1 MSGLD
6 FTLEEYKYTDEQ
18 IKSRI
23 EEYTKADLK
32 YFSSTSDAFKFL
44 LNVIDLT
51 TLEGAD
57 NTKKIA
63 DLCAKALSYKDD
75 ARGVK
80 PTAAVCVYP
89 VFVAQ
94 AKAALAGTPVHV
106 ASVAGAFP
114 AGQSPIEI
122 KVAEVEYA
130 ARSGADEIDMVISRG
145 KFLEGNYKEVYDE
158 IVAIKKA
165 CGKAHLKVILETGE
179 LKTAENI
186 YKASQIA
193 IAAGADFIKTSTGKV
208 PVNATPESFIVMLD
222 AIKAHYEKTGK
233 MVGMKPAGGIA
244 DAKSALGFLKIL
256 ENVLGEKWLTNEYFR
271 IGASRLADKVAAEI

>member
-1 MSGLD
+1 MSGLN
-6 FTLEEYKYTDEQ
+6 FELENYKYTEEQ
-18 IKSRI
+18 IKARI
-23 EEYTKADLK
+23 AEYTQADLK
-32 YFSSTSDAFKFL
+32 HFATPSDAFKFL

-63 DLCAKALSYKDD
+63 DLCAKALSYKDESK
-75 ARGVK
+75 GIK

-89 VFVAQ
+89 VFVSQ
-94 AKAALAGTPVHV
+94 AKEALAGTEVHV

-130 ARSGADEIDMVISRG
+130 AKCGADEIDMVISRG
-145 KFLEGNYKEVYDE
+145 KFLEGKFGEVYDE

-179 LKTAENI
+179 LKTPENI

-244 DAKSALGFLKIL
+244 DAQAALSFLKIL

-271 IGASRLADKVAAEI
+271 IGASRLADKVFAEI